1 MRFKRITIENF
12 KSIGPN
18 PITVDLSENK
28 NCLLLG
34 KNGSGK
40 TSIFEGIVWCI
51 YGVTK
56 LKADNVVNKISGENT
71 KVELE
76 FSEKNHDYVITR
88 YRKHKTHKNNVY
100 IFEDG
105 NNISL
110 KNQVDTQELIQK
122 IIGIDSRA
130 FMSSIVLSSET
141 YKQFL
146 RETNS
151 VRLQIFESVFS
162 LRELNDFRRIVLQ
175 KIKGIE
181 NDFKEKDKELT
192 ITRNYNESDME
203 ALRAYKTRYN
213 DTVSRI
219 DSQIVGY
226 KRDIDECRRIIDAN
240 VSIDF
245 DAELRK
251 ALDYQFKLKEFESK
265 KKELDTLKRD
275 FDYAINEQELVNAK
289 IHEYEETLEKYSVEE
304 LKSEVKKN
312 SEYESSVNRKNDL
325 EKKVLEKKS
334 ELKFKEEKLKSIKLK
349 IEEKVREKN
358 QISDKLAEINSH
370 ICPVCGNHLES
381 KQAEEIK
388 NNYLSEFT
396 RLDTIIG
403 ELDVDEYDVEEEIKG
418 LYYKIS
424 ELDSGLSVIIIEK
437 PKYSMIE
444 IKAIAE
450 KIKEANVNLPSYRKR
465 AEEKTNQIFELE
477 KKIEFYSLG
486 EAPEYDG
493 HSIEWLNENKD
504 SITKLHVRIESLN
517 KQIELA
523 EEMKKSAFDKS
534 YVQKTMDSIN
544 ERKNVI
550 ARLNSEL
557 LALRKEKAQYSV
569 LDEVFSNGENGFK
582 KYFIDKTVDLFN
594 EKINTFLPFFF
605 EDEIEIR
612 FDKNLNDSIIFRG
625 KETDFE
631 ELSSG
636 EKTRAELCVIFS
648 LYFMVQSL
656 FGCGTN
662 LLAVDELLDRGL
674 DEQGIRAA
682 KSVLDDISKNT
693 LVFVVTHR
701 DDLKEM
707 FSNVMTVYKD
717 GDGFTKIK

>member
-100 IFEDG
+100 VFEDG

-122 IIGIDSRA
+122 IVGIDSRA

-203 ALRAYKTRYN
+203 ALRAYKVRYN

-219 DSQIVGY
+219 DSQIDGF

-245 DAELRK
+245 DAELHK
-251 ALDYQFKLKEFESK
+251 ALDYQLKLKEFESR

-275 FDYAINEQELVNAK
+275 FDYAVNEQKLVDAK

-325 EKKVLEKKS
+325 EKKVLEKES

-349 IEEKVREKN
+349 IEEKVKEKN

-388 NNYLSEFT
+388 NNYLSEFV
-396 RLDTIIG
+396 RLDTVIG
-403 ELDVDEYDVEEEIKG
+403 ELDIDEYDVEEEIKG

-424 ELDSGLSVIIIEK
+424 ELNSELSVIIIEK

-465 AEEKTNQIFELE
+465 AGEEANQIFELE

-504 SITKLHVRIESLN
+504 SITKLHARIESLN

-612 FDKNLNDSIIFRG
+612 FDKNLNDSIMFRG

>member
-100 IFEDG
+100 VFEDG

-122 IIGIDSRA
+122 IVGIDSRA

-203 ALRAYKTRYN
+203 ALRAYKVRYN

-219 DSQIVGY
+219 DSQIDGF

-245 DAELRK
+245 DAELHK
-251 ALDYQFKLKEFESK
+251 ALDYQLKLKEFESR

-275 FDYAINEQELVNAK
+275 FDYAVNEQKLVDAK
-289 IHEYEETLEKYSVEE
+289 IHEYEEVLKKYSVEE

-325 EKKVLEKKS
+325 EKKVLEKES

-349 IEEKVREKN
+349 IEEKVKEKN

-388 NNYLSEFT
+388 NNYLSEFV
-396 RLDTIIG
+396 RLDTVIG
-403 ELDVDEYDVEEEIKG
+403 ELDIDEYDVEEEIKG

-424 ELDSGLSVIIIEK
+424 ELNSELSVIIIEK

-465 AEEKTNQIFELE
+465 AGEEANQIFELE

-504 SITKLHVRIESLN
+504 SITKLHARIESLN

-544 ERKNVI
+544 ERKNAI

-612 FDKNLNDSIIFRG
+612 FDKNLNDSIMFRG

>member
-100 IFEDG
+100 VFEDG

-122 IIGIDSRA
+122 IVGIDSRA

-175 KIKGIE
+175 KIKGVE

-203 ALRAYKTRYN
+203 ALRAYKVRYN

-219 DSQIVGY
+219 DSQIDGF

-245 DAELRK
+245 DAELHK
-251 ALDYQFKLKEFESK
+251 ALDYQLKLKEFESR

-275 FDYAINEQELVNAK
+275 FDYAVNEQKLVDAK
-289 IHEYEETLEKYSVEE
+289 IHEYEEVLEKYSVEE

-349 IEEKVREKN
+349 IEEKVKEKN

-388 NNYLSEFT
+388 NNYLSEFV

-424 ELDSGLSVIIIEK
+424 ELDSELSVIIIEK

-465 AEEKTNQIFELE
+465 AGEEANQIFELE

-504 SITKLHVRIESLN
+504 SITKLHARIESLN

-612 FDKNLNDSIIFRG
+612 FDKNLNDSIMFRG

>member
-100 IFEDG
+100 VFEDG

-122 IIGIDSRA
+122 IVGIDSRA

-203 ALRAYKTRYN
+203 ALRAYKVRYN

-219 DSQIVGY
+219 DSQIDGF

-245 DAELRK
+245 DAELHK
-251 ALDYQFKLKEFESK
+251 ALDYQLKLKEFESR

-275 FDYAINEQELVNAK
+275 FDYAVNEQKLVDAK
-289 IHEYEETLEKYSVEE
+289 IHEYEEVLKKYSVEE

-325 EKKVLEKKS
+325 EKKVLEKES

-349 IEEKVREKN
+349 IEEKVKEKN

-388 NNYLSEFT
+388 NNYLSEFV
-396 RLDTIIG
+396 RLDTVIG
-403 ELDVDEYDVEEEIKG
+403 ELDIDEYDVEEEIKG

-424 ELDSGLSVIIIEK
+424 ELNSELSVIIIEK

-465 AEEKTNQIFELE
+465 AGEEANQIFELE

-504 SITKLHVRIESLN
+504 SITKLHARIESLN

-612 FDKNLNDSIIFRG
+612 FDKNLNDSIMFRG

>member
-100 IFEDG
+100 VFEDG

-203 ALRAYKTRYN
+203 ALRAYKVRYN

-219 DSQIVGY
+219 DSQIDGF

-251 ALDYQFKLKEFESK
+251 ALDYQFKLKEFESR

-275 FDYAINEQELVNAK
+275 FDYAVNEHELVNTK
-289 IHEYEETLEKYSVEE
+289 IHEYEEVLEKYSVEE

-388 NNYLSEFT
+388 NNYLSEFV

-403 ELDVDEYDVEEEIKG
+403 ELDIDEYDAEEEIKG

-424 ELDSGLSVIIIEK
+424 ELDSELSVIIIEK

-444 IKAIAE
+444 IKAIAG

-486 EAPEYDG
+486 EAPEYNG

-612 FDKNLNDSIIFRG
+612 FDKNLNDSIMFRG

>member
-100 IFEDG
+100 VFEDG

-219 DSQIVGY
+219 DSQIDGF

-251 ALDYQFKLKEFESK
+251 ALDYQFKLKEFESR

-275 FDYAINEQELVNAK
+275 FDYAVNEQELVNTK
-289 IHEYEETLEKYSVEE
+289 IHEYEEVLEKYSVEE

-349 IEEKVREKN
+349 IEEKAREKN

-388 NNYLSEFT
+388 NNYLSEFV

-403 ELDVDEYDVEEEIKG
+403 ELDIDEYDVEEEIKG

-424 ELDSGLSVIIIEK
+424 ELDSELSVIIIEK

-612 FDKNLNDSIIFRG
+612 FDKNLNDSIMFRG

>member
-100 IFEDG
+100 VFEDG

-219 DSQIVGY
+219 DSQIDGY

-251 ALDYQFKLKEFESK
+251 ALDYQFKLKEFESR

-275 FDYAINEQELVNAK
+275 FDYAVNEQELVNAK
-289 IHEYEETLEKYSVEE
+289 IHEYDETLEKYSVEE

-403 ELDVDEYDVEEEIKG
+403 ELDIDEYDVEEEIKG

-424 ELDSGLSVIIIEK
+424 ELDSELSVIIIEK

-544 ERKNVI
+544 ERKDVI

-612 FDKNLNDSIIFRG
+612 FDKNLNDSIMFRG

>member
-56 LKADNVVNKISGENT
+56 LKADNVVNKITGENT

-100 IFEDG
+100 VFEDG
-105 NNISL
+105 NNVSL

-219 DSQIVGY
+219 DSQIDGY

-251 ALDYQFKLKEFESK
+251 ALDYQFKLKEFESR

-275 FDYAINEQELVNAK
+275 FDYAINEQKLVNAK

-304 LKSEVKKN
+304 LKLEVKKN

-334 ELKFKEEKLKSIKLK
+334 KLKFKEEKLKSIKLK

-424 ELDSGLSVIIIEK
+424 ELDSELSVIIIEK

-465 AEEKTNQIFELE
+465 AEEKTNQIFELD

-486 EAPEYDG
+486 DAPEYDG

-557 LALRKEKAQYSV
+557 FALRKEKAQYSV

>member
-100 IFEDG
+100 VFEDG

-219 DSQIVGY
+219 DSQIDGF

-251 ALDYQFKLKEFESK
+251 ALDYQFKLKEFESR

-275 FDYAINEQELVNAK
+275 FDYAVNEQELVNTK
-289 IHEYEETLEKYSVEE
+289 IHEYEEVLGKYSVEE

-388 NNYLSEFT
+388 NNYLSEFV

-424 ELDSGLSVIIIEK
+424 ELDSELSVIIIEK

-486 EAPEYDG
+486 DAPEYDG

-612 FDKNLNDSIIFRG
+612 FDKNLNDSIMFRG

>member
-100 IFEDG
+100 VFEDG

-122 IIGIDSRA
+122 IVGIDSRA

-203 ALRAYKTRYN
+203 ALRAYKVRYN

-219 DSQIVGY
+219 DSQIDGF

-245 DAELRK
+245 DAELHK
-251 ALDYQFKLKEFESK
+251 ALDYQLKLKEFESR

-275 FDYAINEQELVNAK
+275 FDYAVNEQKLVDAK
-289 IHEYEETLEKYSVEE
+289 IHEYEEVLEKYSVEE

-388 NNYLSEFT
+388 NNYLSEFV
-396 RLDTIIG
+396 RLDTVIG
-403 ELDVDEYDVEEEIKG
+403 ELDIDEYDVEEEIKG

-424 ELDSGLSVIIIEK
+424 ELNSELSVIIIEK

-465 AEEKTNQIFELE
+465 AGEEANQIFELE

-504 SITKLHVRIESLN
+504 SITKLHARIESLN

-612 FDKNLNDSIIFRG
+612 FDKNLNDSIMFRG